1 MWTRALRAFGDGYMS
16 LLLPFYLT
24 LLGFSA
30 LEVGVIITA
39 TLLGSGLMTLAVAFI
54 AHRYR
59 SRSLD
64 LRRAQNRL

>member
-1 MWTRALRAFGDGYMS
+1 MWTCALRAFGDGYMS

-30 LEVGVIITA
+30 LEFGVIITA
-39 TLLGSGLMTLAVAFI
+39 TLLESVLMTLAVAII
-54 AHRYR
+54 AHRYGN
-59 SRSLD
+59 RSLD